1 MVTRSGAAYPEVVS
15 DLHCPAT
22 LLVAADGDDQVA
34 ALATSLR
41 DRRVARVYT
50 STSTRAMRA
59 GRLAAEVLGADAV
72 ALVELQEPS
81 VAEEALD
88 RCREALQAIADQHRG
103 ETVLVIAHGSLLSV
117 LPQLSGSA
125 SGDLAARRSLP
136 DPAVAEVSVDG
147 DGFVVRW
154 PGVADHTTV

>member
-1 MVTRSGAAYPEVVS
+1 MVTRSGPAYPEVVS

-22 LLVAADGDDQVA
+22 LLVAGDGDDRVA

-41 DRRVARVYT
+41 DRSVARVYT
-50 STSTRAMRA
+50 STSTRAVQA
-59 GRLAAEVLGADAV
+59 GRLAAEVLGTDAV
-72 ALVELQEPS
+72 ALEELQEPS
-81 VAEEALD
+81 VGEEVLD

-103 ETVLVIAHGSLLSV
+103 ETVLVLGHGGLLSV

-125 SGDLAARRSLP
+125 RVDPAARPSLP
-136 DPAVAEVSVDG
+136 HPAVAEVSVDG

-154 PGVADHTTV
+154 PGVADGSVV